1 MYIINLT
8 GVDRKLN
15 VFIAYYYKLIHLNF
29 KTLCPHLVTAKII
42 SIEDSHIV
50 QHTIESSKA
59 ASHVLEKNYSSLR
72 GGTDATF
79 DAFLCILEDS
89 NDLFSTELCKH
100 MRSDLF
106 RSTNGKA

>member
-1 MYIINLT
+1 MYIISLT

-15 VFIAYYYKLIHLNF
+15 IFIAYYDKLIHLNF
-29 KTLCPHLVTAKII
+29 KALCPHLVTAKII
-42 SIEDSHIV
+42 SIEDSNTV
-50 QHTIESSKA
+50 QHTIESSEA
-59 ASHVLEKNYSSLR
+59 VLKKIYSSLQ

-100 MRSDLF
+100 MRTDLF
-106 RSTNGKA
+106 RSTNGKD